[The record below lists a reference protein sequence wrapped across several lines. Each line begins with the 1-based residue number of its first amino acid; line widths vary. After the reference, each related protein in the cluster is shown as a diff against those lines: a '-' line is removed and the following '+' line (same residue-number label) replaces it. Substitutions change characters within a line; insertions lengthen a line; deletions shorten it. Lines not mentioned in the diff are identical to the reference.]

1 MIHYNSSV
9 KQFHK
14 EVSESYQFVLKFLTL
29 PKDIVSYISLPL
41 SPYLSFLISEFI
53 NIDKIFLEIINQD
66 LAFKRRVGISRNYWK
81 FWTDQS
87 ITKTKRTIEDSV
99 FFMENILQEDYNF
112 FQKMFV
118 KLFKQD
124 NFGVFYYNGYPIFN
138 TVQGQEINN
147 AIVSLKKNRLPK
159 KNESIEFG
167 SSLTST
173 LVIIKTLFDEMFG
186 KFNLSEDKNNEI
198 DFNNFEY
205 QDFYLSVEELD
216 VDDFTLVKEIVMLN
230 IFCNINYLQEIAP
243 NYMSKSND
251 FYFRIRLISYISS
264 CEMLRK
270 LTNKKE
276 VMMSDLEINNIKEL
290 LNTKEKIISTNLRN
304 NIFHYLIDV
313 PDNSNPTNLKE
324 VFSLSSSINI
334 KDIDEFIESEFEKIK
349 LICDTGKFSINK
361 FI

>member
-1 MIHYNSSV
+1 MIDYNSSI

-14 EVSESYQFVLKFLTL
+14 EVSESYQFVLNFITI
-29 PKDIVSYISLPL
+29 PKDIIGYISLPI
-41 SPYLSFLISEFI
+41 SPYLSFLISEYFNI
-53 NIDKIFLEIINQD
+53 NKDFLKLSDQEIV
-66 LAFKRRVGISRNYWK
+66 FKNRVDTSRNYWK

-124 NFGVFYYNGYPIFN
+124 NFGVFYYDGYPIFN
-138 TVQGQEINN
+138 TVQGQEISN
-147 AIVSLKKNRLPK
+147 AIVSIEKNRLPK
-159 KNESIEFG
+159 KNETIEFS

-173 LVIIKTLFDEMFG
+173 LVTIKTIFDEIFG
-186 KFNLSEDKNNEI
+186 QFNLSEGKNSEI
-198 DFNNFEY
+198 DFNRLEY
-205 QDFYLSVEELD
+205 QDFYLSVEESD

-230 IFCNINYLQEIAP
+230 ILCNINYLQEIAP
-243 NYMSKSND
+243 NYMSRSND
-251 FYFRIRLISYISS
+251 FYFRIRVISYISS

-270 LTNKKE
+270 LINKKE

-290 LNTKEKIISTNLRN
+290 LSTKGKIISTNLRN

-313 PDNSNPTNLKE
+313 PDNSNPTNLRE
-324 VFSLSSSINI
+324 MFSLSSSINI
-334 KDIDEFIESEFEKIK
+334 NDIDEFIESEFEKIK
-349 LICDTGKFSINK
+349 FICDTEKF
-361 FI
+361 FY